1 MRIYPLLLKP
11 RLFPRVWGG
20 RRLQEIIAPDLDFA
34 PALGEVWT
42 VHGDL
47 QITNGSY
54 MGQTLGQLWKRHA
67 DEISGSELAM
77 DHFPLLVKWLDTSE
91 WLSLQVHPDDEQAKL
106 IEGRDDVNG
115 KVECWYVVNVSGTG
129 ELICGCRTEAD
140 VQEIAHLNGKDLLPH
155 LHRQNVRQGDFLFLP
170 AGTIHALGPGI
181 TVLEVQQS
189 SDITYR
195 FYDWDRPHFEG
206 IDRPL
211 HLRQARQAWLHSK
224 RTAMDGGWLPRQ
236 TWGDLLTANTY
247 FTQEII
253 EGMGP
258 WHWDVECMEI
268 IAVVQGQGRL
278 VLNDAS
284 VSLVSG
290 RVAVIPAAGKTVDI
304 FPLLGRMQFMRIM
317 CPAASCSQGCG

>member
-47 QITNGSY
+47 EIVNGSY
-54 MGQTLGQLWKRHA
+54 MGQTLGELWQRH
-67 DEISGSELAM
+67 SLELFGNVNSL

-91 WLSLQVHPDDEQAKL
+91 WLSLQVHPDDEQARL
-106 IEGRDDVNG
+106 IEGRPDVNG
-115 KVECWYVVNVSGTG
+115 KVECWFVVNVSGDG
-129 ELICGCRTEAD
+129 ELICGCRTEIDA
-140 VQEIAHLNGKDLLPH
+140 QEIAHLSGRELLQH
-155 LHRQNVRQGDFLFLP
+155 LHRQKVRQGDFLFLP

-195 FYDWDRPHFEG
+195 FYDWDRPHYEG

-211 HLRQARQAWLHSK
+211 HLQQARQAWINSK
-224 RTAMDGGWLPRQ
+224 RIAVHGGWTPRHSL
-236 TWGDLLTANTY
+236 GVMLTANNY
-247 FTQEII
+247 FTQEIV
-253 EGMGP
+253 EGDGP
-258 WHWDVECMEI
+258 WRWNIECLEI
-268 IAVVQGQGRL
+268 IAVIQGQGKIAL
-278 VLNDAS
+278 DNSAA
-284 VSLVSG
+284 SLVSG
-290 RVAVIPAAGKTVDI
+290 RVAVIPAAGQTVEVTP
-304 FPLLGRMQFMRIM
+304 FLGRMQFMRIM
-317 CPAASCSQGCG
+317 CPAVLYH

>member
-34 PALGEVWT
+34 PTLGEVWT

-47 QITNGSY
+47 EITNGSY
-54 MGQTLGQLWKRHA
+54 MGQTLEHLWQRH
-67 DEISGSELAM
+67 SKELGGNGRVP

-91 WLSLQVHPDDEQAKL
+91 WLSLQVHPDDEQARL
-106 IEGRDDVNG
+106 LEGRPDVSG
-115 KVECWYVVNVSGTG
+115 KVECWYVVNVAGDG

-140 VQEIAHLNGKDLLPH
+140 VQEIAHLNGRDLLPH
-155 LHRQNVRQGDFLFLP
+155 LHRQNVKQGDFLFLP

-195 FYDWDRPHFEG
+195 FYDWDRPHYEG

-211 HLRQARQAWLHSK
+211 HLQQARRAWLNSTRISVH
-224 RTAMDGGWLPRQ
+224 GGWEPCQSLG
-236 TWGDLLTANTY
+236 TMLTANNY
-247 FTQEII
+247 FTQEVV
-253 EGMGP
+253 EGDGP
-258 WHWDVECMEI
+258 WRWDVECLEI
-268 IAVVQGQGRL
+268 IAVIQGQGRVTL
-278 VLNDAS
+278 DDAS
-284 VSLVSG
+284 VPLISG
-290 RVAVIPAAGKTVDI
+290 RVAVIPAAGKSAEVA
-304 FPLLGRMQFMRIM
+304 PLLGRMQFMRIM
-317 CPAASCSQGCG
+317 CPASQGRAD